1 MKPMGDY
8 LTTDEAAEILDVTPE
23 AIRYRARQGELGA
36 VKRGGRWWVEHDK
49 VEELKRRVAGKDKFD
64 PTRGA

>member
-1 MKPMGDY
+1 MKPMGEY
-8 LTTDEAAEILDVTPE
+8 LTTDEAAEILDVTAE

-36 VKRGGRWWVEHDK
+36 VKRGGRWWVERDQ
-49 VEELKRRVAGKDKFD
+49 VLDLKRKVAGKDKYD